1 MTRRILAAGI
11 LATMGALAVPAFA
24 EDPPP
29 QPKRQKICIKQATV
43 LPNGYCITWI
53 DPLKPGT
60 PTP

>member
-11 LATMGALAVPAFA
+11 LATMGALAVPALA

-29 QPKRQKICIKQATV
+29 PQRQKICIKQATV

-53 DPLKPGT
+53 DPTGVAAR
-60 PTP
+60 